1 MKLTLSITSIQ
12 RTALSGAAI
21 KTFDEGGGSIGR
33 GEENDWALPDPQ
45 RILSARHALV
55 TFQNGQFHLTDTS
68 TNGTFHNRS
77 EQPIG
82 KGRSCTLHEGDV
94 LTLGGYEIVV
104 SLSAGQQPV
113 PASTE
118 PLFPTSDEV
127 PAFFKEL
134 TTPTPA
140 RTQIPEHYDLAQE
153 PLFGEQQF
161 TPESGLVPELQ
172 PQPAPPPPSE
182 PDNLPSY
189 NEFFQPPQAI
199 PDDWDEDFATKPT
212 PEAPPLVPLTSAPSL
227 QAEPSTLSAPE
238 TLPAQ
243 ETTPAREVPRPGGGT
258 RRTLPPHL
266 EDTSPRLNEHLE
278 QVTPAPVATPVPIS
292 APPPPAPTLPAAA
305 ITTDLLRA
313 FLEGAGVSTLEL
325 KTEEAPQMMHQL
337 GAVMREMLSGMIQAL
352 NERAKLKSDF
362 RMAMTMIRPT
372 ENNPLK
378 FCASPEE
385 AIAVILKGRGP
396 GYMAPVDAVQ
406 ESFADITAHQLAMMA
421 GMQAAVN
428 GLLQRF
434 DPKTLE
440 QSFQSSLIDT
450 LLPGM
455 KKAKCWELFN
465 ATYQE
470 ISREAEAHFQALL
483 GDEFGHAYETQ
494 MDRLK
499 HGKH

>member
-12 RTALSGAAI
+12 RTALSGAAV
-21 KTFDEGGGSIGR
+21 KTFDESGGSIGR
-33 GEENDWALPDPQ
+33 GEENDWPLPDPQ

-55 TFQNGQFHLTDTS
+55 TFQNGQFLLTDTS
-68 TNGTFHNRS
+68 TNGTFHNHS

-82 KGRSCTLHEGDV
+82 KGRSCPLREGDV
-94 LTLGGYEIVV
+94 LTLGGYEIAV
-104 SLSAGQQPV
+104 SMSVGQQPV
-113 PASTE
+113 PAAPE
-118 PLFPTSDEV
+118 PLFQTSDEV
-127 PAFFKEL
+127 PDFFKQL

-161 TPESGLVPELQ
+161 TPESGLMPELQ
-172 PQPAPPPPSE
+172 PPLAPPPSE

-189 NEFFQPPQAI
+189 NEYFQPPQAI
-199 PDDWDEDFATKPT
+199 PDDWDEDFATKPV
-212 PEAPPLVPLTSAPSL
+212 PEAPPSAPLTSAPAQ
-227 QAEPSTLSAPE
+227 QAEASTMNAAENLPAPE
-238 TLPAQ
+238 TA
-243 ETTPAREVPRPGGGT
+243 PAREVPRPGGGA
-258 RRTLPPHL
+258 RRTMPPCL

-278 QVTPAPVATPVPIS
+278 QV
-292 APPPPAPTLPAAA
+292 APPPPVTAPAPISAQPPPAPAVPVTA

-313 FLEGAGVSTLEL
+313 FLDGAGVTTLEL
-325 KTEEAPQMMHQL
+325 KAEEAPQMMHQL
-337 GAVMREMLSGMIQAL
+337 GAVMREMLNGMMQAL

-362 RMAMTMIRPT
+362 RMAMTMIRPA

-434 DPKTLE
+434 DPTTLE
-440 QSFQSSLIDT
+440 QSFQSSLIDS

-455 KKAKCWELFN
+455 KKARCWELFN
-465 ATYQE
+465 TTYQE